1 MSDGRAE
8 KKGESSGERL
18 SLILVFQCNFRSLE
32 EQEWSATELKNSLR
46 SIEWDL
52 EDLEDTVQVLT
63 FYGKLF

>member
-8 KKGESSGERL
+8 KKGESLGERF
-18 SLILVFQCNFRSLE
+18 SFILVFQCNFRSLE

-52 EDLEDTVQVLT
+52 EDLEDTVQVLD
-63 FYGKLF
+63 F